1 MKNFKRISTLLIS
14 GFVLFSFLSCDN
26 KEIPS
31 LLDDRE
37 SVPVNGQITAD
48 HVSFFIN
55 DRTAADIEES
65 FIYGHGYLNS
75 DGTSQISSQ
84 QSHVT
89 YYETESSVQ
98 IECGQFS
105 FSDENGDTIFGEYCG
120 CGDYGDGNVCVEM
133 VLNIQGGTGPY
144 AGANGSI
151 NAIVNRDVTV
161 ENSDHIMELKGAILL
176 RAE

>member
-1 MKNFKRISTLLIS
+1 MKNFKGISTLLIS

-37 SVPVNGQITAD
+37 PVAVNGQITAD

-55 DRTAADIEES
+55 DRNTENVEES
-65 FIYGHGYLNS
+65 FLYGHGYLNS
-75 DGTSQISSQ
+75 DVSSKISSQ

-89 YYETESSVQ
+89 FYETESSVQ
-98 IECGQFS
+98 IECGQFT
-105 FSDENGDTIFGEYCG
+105 FSDENGNSIFGDYCG

-133 VLNIQGGTGPY
+133 VMNVKGGTGRY
-144 AGANGSI
+144 LGANGSI
-151 NAIVNRDVTV
+151 SAIVNRDVTV
-161 ENSDHIMELKGAILL
+161 ENSDHVM
-176 RAE
+176 